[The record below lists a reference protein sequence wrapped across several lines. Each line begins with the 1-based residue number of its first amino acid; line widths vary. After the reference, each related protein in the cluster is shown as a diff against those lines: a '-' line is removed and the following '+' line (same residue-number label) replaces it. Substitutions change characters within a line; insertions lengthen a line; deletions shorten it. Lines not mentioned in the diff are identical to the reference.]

1 MIYFDR
7 PYLTIRW
14 DQATRSVIME
24 WKMFVDGDGFRDG
37 LNTGLELLVE
47 KRASRWLA
55 DLRKLEVVTA
65 DDQKWSNEDWFPR
78 AISAGIKA
86 MAIVVPKSTIA
97 AMSVDAIMKKAELQN
112 RTLVTHYFDNV
123 FDAREWLRENGD

>member
-1 MIYFDR
+1 MIYFDK

-14 DQATRSVIME
+14 DLATRTVIME
-24 WKMFVDGDGFRDG
+24 WKMFVDGEAFRNG

-47 KRASRWLA
+47 KGASHWLA
-55 DLRKLEVVTA
+55 DLRNLGVITP
-65 DDQKWSNEDWFPR
+65 DDQKWSNEVWFPK
-78 AISAGIKA
+78 AVSKGIRV

-97 AMSVDAIMKKAELQN
+97 GMSVDAIMKKAELNN

-123 FDAREWLRENGD
+123 FDAREWLRA